1 MLLRRVFTFDAAHN
15 LVEYHGKCERLHGH
29 TYRMIVELAGSPGA
43 EDMIVDFAE
52 VKSIVGDLVI
62 SKFDHAYLN
71 DILPQ
76 PSAENIARYAFE
88 ALDAPLRGR
97 CHSLRSVEVFETAG
111 SSAVYDAS
119 DFAVDRGLGAVSTVL
134 FDFDLTLA
142 DTSEAINVSTNRF
155 AEAMG
160 LRQVSVE
167 ETRSLIG
174 LPIGESWLRMWG
186 RFEEEWLDLYR
197 TQFRD
202 AEAAMFKLFD
212 GTVEALAAMR
222 EAGLRL
228 GVVTNRTY
236 AAAAVER
243 AGIAHLFDV
252 VVGLENCARPKPS
265 PDPIR
270 VALARTG
277 EIPQRAAYVGDT
289 DIDMRT
295 AVSSDVIGVG
305 VTTGC
310 FDAAALKAA
319 GASFACDSLADV
331 AKLFGK
337 NNINTQ
343 QGKS

>member
-15 LVEYHGKCERLHGH
+15 LIEYHGKCERLHGH

-52 VKSIVGDLVI
+52 VKGIVGDLLV
-62 SKFDHAYLN
+62 SKFDHSYLN
-71 DILPQ
+71 DIMHQ

-97 CHSLRSVEVFETAG
+97 CHSLRSVEIFETPN

-119 DFAVDRGLGAVSTVL
+119 DFAIDHGIDAVSTVL

-142 DTSEAINVSTNRF
+142 DTTEAINVSTNRF

-160 LRQVSVE
+160 LRQVSLE
-167 ETRSLIG
+167 ETKSMIG

-186 RFEEEWLDLYR
+186 RFEEEWLDSYR
-197 TQFRD
+197 EKFRD
-202 AEAAMFKLFD
+202 AESAMFKLFD
-212 GTVEALAAMR
+212 GTIDALTKMR
-222 EAGLRL
+222 ESGLRL

-252 VVGLENCARPKPS
+252 VVGLENCARPKPA

-270 VALARTG
+270 VALAKIG

-295 AVSSDVIGVG
+295 AVASDVIGAG

-310 FDAAALKAA
+310 FDGAALKDA
-319 GASFACDSLADV
+319 GASFVCESIADV

-337 NNINTQ
+337 
-343 QGKS
+343 K